1 MVRADMNDTQ
11 LKYYGALKEGAG
23 EENAARQ
30 WWSRLPLGFLLV
42 VALPTMLAMLYY
54 LVIASPLY
62 VSEARF
68 IVRSASQQQPS
79 NLGMALQGVGI
90 QSAMNDSFAVHEYVT
105 SRDGLAYV
113 QNTVNVREKIGRSG
127 ADFWMR
133 YPRFG
138 EDDSLEGLY
147 KGYRRF
153 VTVGYEG
160 HTGISTLRVKAFS
173 GEDAQA
179 IATALLS
186 GGEALVNRLNERAAK
201 DAVQGAERAEEEA
214 RADLV
219 QVRRRLTAFRNTQG
233 YIDPELS
240 ARESS
245 AVSSDLL
252 VEIARLKAERDQLQ
266 AGAPQSPQ
274 LASLNGR
281 ITALERQLTAERARM
296 AGTAGSLASSV
307 ADYQQLLVEQEIA
320 DKRLAQST
328 AAVIAARNEARRQNL
343 YLERIV
349 NPNLPDQPT
358 LPRRWFGIFS
368 VLLSSLLAYS
378 LGWLVY
384 AGIREHKQF

>member
-1 MVRADMNDTQ
+1 MSDTEVTYVGP
-11 LKYYGALKEGAG
+11 LKGLEGPDKPDQ
-23 EENAARQ
+23 R
-30 WWSRLPLGFLLV
+30 WWARLPLGFLLIV
-42 VALPTMLAMLYY
+42 VLPTAVAMIYY
-54 LVIASPLY
+54 LLIASPLY

-68 IVRSASQQQPS
+68 VVRSPNQQQPS

-105 SRDGLAYV
+105 SRDGLSYV
-113 QNTVNVREKIGRSG
+113 QNAVDVRSKISRPD
-127 ADFWMR
+127 ADFWTR
-133 YPRFG
+133 YPRLG
-138 EDDSLEGLY
+138 EDSSLEGLF
-147 KGYRRF
+147 KGYKRF

-160 HTGISTLRVKAFS
+160 RTGISTLRVKAFN
-173 GEDAQA
+173 GKDAQA
-179 IATALLS
+179 IANALLS
-186 GGEALVNRLNERAAK
+186 GGEALVNRLNERAAR
-201 DAVQGAERAEEEA
+201 DAVQEAELAEQEA
-214 RADLV
+214 QAELV
-219 QVRRRLTAFRNTQG
+219 LVRQRLTSFRNAQG

-245 AVSSDLL
+245 AVSSELL
-252 VEIARLKAERDQLQ
+252 VAIAQLKAERDQLQ

-281 ITALERQLTAERARM
+281 ITALERQLSAERARM
-296 AGTAGSLASSV
+296 VGAAGSLASSV
-307 ADYQQLLVEQEIA
+307 ANYQQLLVEQEIA

-328 AAVIAARNEARRQNL
+328 AAVISARNDARRQNL

-384 AGIREHKQF
+384 AGIREHKQS

>member
-1 MVRADMNDTQ
+1 MNDAQ
-11 LKYYGALKEGAG
+11 LKYLGALKEKEGGEGADQ
-23 EENAARQ
+23 Q

-42 VALPTMLAMLYY
+42 VVLPTALAMLYY

-68 IVRSASQQQPS
+68 VVRSPNQQQPS
-79 NLGMALQGVGI
+79 NLGLALQGVGI

-113 QNTVNVREKIGRSG
+113 QNTVDVRKKMGRPG
-127 ADFWMR
+127 ADFWTR
-133 YPRFG
+133 YPRLG
-138 EDDSLEGLY
+138 EDDSVEGLY
-147 KGYRRF
+147 KGYKRF

-160 HTGISTLRVKAFS
+160 RTGISTLRVKAFS
-173 GEDAQA
+173 GKDAQA
-179 IATALLS
+179 IANALLS

-219 QVRRRLTAFRNTQG
+219 LVRQRLTAFRNSQG
-233 YIDPELS
+233 YVDPELS

-252 VEIARLKAERDQLQ
+252 VAIARLKAERDQVQ
-266 AGAPQSPQ
+266 ADAPQNPQ
-274 LASLNGR
+274 LASMNGR
-281 ITALERQLTAERARM
+281 IAALERQLTAERARM
-296 AGTAGSLASSV
+296 AGAAGSLASSV
-307 ADYQQLLVEQEIA
+307 AGYQQLLVEQEIA

-328 AAVIAARNEARRQNL
+328 AAVISARNEARRQNL

-349 NPNLPDQPT
+349 NPNLADEPI

-368 VLLSSLLAYS
+368 VLLSSLLAYG

>member
-1 MVRADMNDTQ
+1 MNETQ
-11 LKYYGALKEGAG
+11 FKYLGALKNEGSDRSA
-23 EENAARQ
+23 EHL
-30 WWSRLPLGFLLV
+30 WLKRLPLGFLLV
-42 VALPTMLAMLYY
+42 VALPTALAMIYY

-68 IVRSASQQQPS
+68 VVRSPNQQQPS

-105 SRDGLAYV
+105 SRDGLAYAQEAV
-113 QNTVNVREKIGRSG
+113 DVRGKIGRPG
-127 ADFWMR
+127 ADFFVR

-138 EDDSLEGLY
+138 EDDSSEGLY
-147 KGYRRF
+147 KGYKRF

-160 HTGISTLRVKAFS
+160 RTGISTLRVKAFR

-179 IATALLS
+179 IANALLS
-186 GGEALVNRLNERAAK
+186 GGEALVNRLNERAAR

-219 QVRRRLTAFRNTQG
+219 LVRQRLTAFRNTQG
-233 YIDPELS
+233 YVDPELS

-252 VEIARLKAERDQLQ
+252 VAIARLKAERDQLQ

-296 AGTAGSLASSV
+296 AGAAGSLASSV
-307 ADYQQLLVEQEIA
+307 AGYQQLLVEQEIA

-328 AAVIAARNEARRQNL
+328 AALITARNEARRQNL

-349 NPNLPDQPT
+349 NPNLADQPT

-368 VLLSSLLAYS
+368 VLLSSLLVYS